1 METILIAI
9 YLDNFEKITTIS
21 KVCEKYTPSI
31 QTDACFGRYIVDA
44 ASILGLE
51 SLSGKLVTL
60 NPNVKDTAALKEYKE
75 ELSKVPGIVMTYGE
89 EKNE

>member
-1 METILIAI
+1 MIAI
-9 YLDNFEKITTIS
+9 YLDNFEKITAIS

-51 SLSGKLVTL
+51 FLSGKLVTL
-60 NPNVKDTAALKEYKE
+60 NPNIKDSAALKEYKE

>member
-1 METILIAI
+1 MIAI
-9 YLDNFEKITTIS
+9 YLDNFEKMTTIS

-44 ASILGLE
+44 VSILGLE

-89 EKNE
+89 EKNA